1 MEKMTF
7 TYSTPQGGEDG
18 NIQDTMTLEFSTE
31 EEINIYALADR
42 FQRFAL
48 ALGYSPVSLS
58 KVFKDY

>member
-1 MEKMTF
+1 MDKITF
-7 TYSTPQGGEDG
+7 TCSTPQGGEDG
-18 NIQDTMTLEFSTE
+18 NIHDTITLEFSAE
-31 EEINIYALADR
+31 ECIDVYALADR